1 MAIGEKKNQHQPARG
16 RLGPARTAA
25 SAFVHARRRFF
36 YLGNGLVSI
45 RTQIINRCV
54 LLLGKVSEEAP
65 AVALWFILDSDF
77 GAIRETKVSEVSG
90 AS

>member
-1 MAIGEKKNQHQPARG
+1 MAIGEKVSTNQLRG
-16 RLGPARTAA
+16 RLGPARSAA
-25 SAFVHARRRFF
+25 SAFVHARRRF

-45 RTQIINRCV
+45 RTQIITRCF

-65 AVALWFILDSDF
+65 ALALWFVLFSGF